1 MNKNLRDLIYFR
13 NLLISVRTK
22 HLTHKQL
29 IDRIKKRPNLISYLD
44 DFTEN
49 NPNIYHELKETVE
62 EKIDNLCNHDIVDD
76 VVEEC
81 SEMY

>member
-49 NPNIYHELKETVE
+49 NQIFIMN
-62 EKIDNLCNHDIVDD
+62 
-76 VVEEC
+76 
-81 SEMY
+81 